1 MNLFAHFQQTL
12 LNELTNLQKT
22 GELSS
27 DVSFDR
33 VAVEPPRDAS
43 HGDVAT
49 NAAMVLAKP
58 AGMKPRDLAE
68 KLAALM
74 GSWSEVASVEVAGP
88 GFINMT
94 LTQDF
99 WISQVAAILK
109 QGRGYGDSTIGGQ
122 TKINVEYVSANPTG
136 PLHIAHARGAVIGD
150 ALANLLAKAGYD
162 VTKEYYINDAGSQID
177 TLARSAYLRYREAF
191 GEEISIPEGFYPG
204 EYLIDVGQA
213 LKKEFG
219 DRWLH
224 ANDEESWLPTIR
236 DFASDAMVDK
246 IKEDLAQLDIVQIF
260 SSEKALV
267 KSGAVGRAFKMMDDK
282 GVMYRGTLEP
292 PKGKTPE
299 DWEPREQWLFK
310 ATDFGDDVDRP
321 VQKSDGSWT
330 YFANDVAY
338 HFDKHERGFVEMVD
352 IFGVDHGGYVKRMKA
367 AVQAMTE
374 KKGSLDILLC
384 NLVKLTRGGE
394 QVKMSKRS
402 GNFITLREV
411 VDEVGKD
418 IVRFL
423 MLTRK
428 PDAPLDFDLDLVIQ
442 SSPDN
447 PVWYLHYA
455 NARIEALF
463 KMTRDLL
470 PDLEIN
476 DKELL
481 NANLELLGESEEL
494 NLVKQLTA
502 WPRVVE
508 SSAKAREP
516 HRIAFYLN
524 DVSAAF
530 QRWYSTGNRN
540 AALRVVVQGD
550 KDLTKARLA
559 LAGATAHVIASGLAI
574 MGVEPLKEM
583 R

>member
-1 MNLFAHFQQTL
+1 MNLFAHFQQLL
-12 LNELTNLQKT
+12 LNELNQLQT
-22 GELSS
+22 SGDLSS
-27 DVSFDR
+27 DISLSR

-58 AGMKPRDLAE
+58 AGLKPRDLAE
-68 KLAALM
+68 KLAEKIRL
-74 GSWSEVASVEVAGP
+74 WPEVAEVDVAGP
-88 GFINMT
+88 GFINMK
-94 LTQDF
+94 LNKDF
-99 WISQVAAILK
+99 WTAQVGKILD
-109 QGRGYGDSTIGGQ
+109 QGRGYGDSTIGEQ

-177 TLARSAYLRYREAF
+177 TLARSSYLRYREAF

-204 EYLIDVGQA
+204 DYLVEVGEN
-213 LKKEFG
+213 LKARDG
-219 DRWLH
+219 DKWLK
-224 ANDEESWLPTIR
+224 ADEAEWLPVVR
-236 DFASDAMVDK
+236 DFASDAMVVK
-246 IKEDLAQLDIVQIF
+246 IKEDLAKLDIVQTF

-267 KSGAVGRAFKMMDDK
+267 KSGAVERAFQMMDEK

-292 PKGKTPE
+292 PKGKAPE

-367 AVQAMTE
+367 AVQAMTDKE
-374 KKGSLDILLC
+374 GSLDILLC

-402 GNFITLREV
+402 GNFITLSEV
-411 VDEVGKD
+411 VEEVGKD

-428 PDAPLDFDLDLVIQ
+428 PDAPLGFDLDLVIQ

-476 DKELL
+476 DTELL
-481 NANLELLGESEEL
+481 GANLDLLGESEEL
-494 NLVKQLTA
+494 SLIKQLTA

-530 QRWYSTGNRN
+530 QRWYSTGNKN
-540 AALRVVVQGD
+540 ATLRVVVQGD
-550 KDLTKARLA
+550 EDLTKARLA
-559 LAGATAHVIASGLAI
+559 LAKATAHVIASGLAI

>member
-1 MNLFAHFQQTL
+1 MNLFAHFQQLL
-12 LNELTNLQKT
+12 LNELNQLQT
-22 GELSS
+22 SGDLSS
-27 DVSFDR
+27 DISLSR

-58 AGMKPRDLAE
+58 AGLKPRDLAE
-68 KLAALM
+68 KLAEKIRL
-74 GSWSEVASVEVAGP
+74 WPEVAEVDVAGP
-88 GFINMT
+88 GFINMK
-94 LTQDF
+94 LNKDF
-99 WISQVAAILK
+99 WTAQVGKILD
-109 QGRGYGDSTIGGQ
+109 QGRGYGDSTIGEQ

-177 TLARSAYLRYREAF
+177 TLARSSYLRYREAF

-204 EYLIDVGQA
+204 DYLVEVGEN
-213 LKKEFG
+213 LKARDG
-219 DRWLH
+219 DKWLK
-224 ANDEESWLPTIR
+224 ADEAEWLPVVR
-236 DFASDAMVDK
+236 DFASDAMVVK
-246 IKEDLAQLDIVQIF
+246 IKEDLAKLDIVQTF

-267 KSGAVGRAFKMMDDK
+267 KSGAVERAFQMMDEK

-292 PKGKTPE
+292 PKGKAPE

-367 AVQAMTE
+367 AVQAMTDKE
-374 KKGSLDILLC
+374 GSLDILLC

-402 GNFITLREV
+402 GNFITLSEV
-411 VDEVGKD
+411 VEEVGKD

-476 DKELL
+476 DTELL
-481 NANLELLGESEEL
+481 GANLDLLGESEEL
-494 NLVKQLTA
+494 SLIKQLTA

-530 QRWYSTGNRN
+530 QRWYSTGNKN
-540 AALRVVVQGD
+540 ATLRVVVQGD
-550 KDLTKARLA
+550 EDLTKARLA
-559 LAGATAHVIASGLAI
+559 LAKATAHVIASGLAI

>member
-1 MNLFAHFQQTL
+1 MNLFAHFQQSL
-12 LNELTNLQKT
+12 LNELNKLQSS
-22 GELSS
+22 GELSA

-33 VAVEPPRDAS
+33 VTVEPPRDAS

-49 NAAMVLAKP
+49 NAAMVLAKL
-58 AGMKPRDLAE
+58 AGWKPRDLAE
-68 KLAALM
+68 KLAAAIQE
-74 GSWSEVASVEVAGP
+74 WPEVASVDVAGP

-94 LTQDF
+94 LNKDF
-99 WISQVAAILK
+99 WVSQVGAILS
-109 QGRGYGDSTIGGQ
+109 QGRDYGNSTIGGN

-177 TLARSAYLRYREAF
+177 TLARSSYLRYREAF
-191 GEEISIPEGFYPG
+191 GEEITIPEGFYPG
-204 EYLIDVGQA
+204 DYLVAVGEN
-213 LKKEFG
+213 LKARDG
-219 DRWLH
+219 DKWMN
-224 ANDEESWLPTIR
+224 AEEADWLPVVR
-236 DFASDAMVDK
+236 EFASDAMVVQ
-246 IKEDLAQLDIVQIF
+246 IKEDLAQLDIMQIF

-267 KSGAVGRAFKMMDDK
+267 KSGAVERAFKMMDEK
-282 GVMYRGTLEP
+282 GVMYRGVLEP

-367 AVQAMTE
+367 SVQAMTSVE
-374 KKGSLDILLC
+374 GSLDILLC
-384 NLVKLTRGGE
+384 NLVKLSRGGE

-411 VDEVGKD
+411 VEEVGKD

-476 DKELL
+476 DKDLL
-481 NANLELLGESEEL
+481 GADLGLLGESEEL
-494 NLVKQLTA
+494 NLIKQLTA

-530 QRWYSTGNRN
+530 QRWYSTGNKN

-550 KDLTKARLA
+550 KDLTTARLA
-559 LAGATAHVIASGLAI
+559 LAKATAHVIASGLAI

>member
-1 MNLFAHFQQTL
+1 MNLFAHFQQSL
-12 LNELTNLQKT
+12 LNELNKLQ
-22 GELSS
+22 SS
-27 DVSFDR
+27 GDLLADVSFDR

-49 NAAMVLAKP
+49 NAAMVLAKL
-58 AGMKPRDLAE
+58 AGWKPRDLAE
-68 KLAALM
+68 KLAVAIQE
-74 GSWSEVASVEVAGP
+74 WPEVESVDVAGP

-94 LTQDF
+94 LNKDF
-99 WISQVAAILK
+99 WASQVGAILS
-109 QGRGYGDSTIGGQ
+109 QGRDYGNSTIGANA
-122 TKINVEYVSANPTG
+122 KINVEYVSANPTG

-177 TLARSAYLRYREAF
+177 TLARSSYLRYREAF
-191 GEEISIPEGFYPG
+191 GEEITIPEGFYPG
-204 EYLIDVGQA
+204 DYLVAVGEN
-213 LKKEFG
+213 LKARDG
-219 DRWLH
+219 DKWMN
-224 ANDEESWLPTIR
+224 AEEADWLPVVR
-236 DFASDAMVDK
+236 DFASDAMVVK
-246 IKEDLAQLDIVQIF
+246 IKEDLAQLDIVQTF

-267 KSGAVGRAFKMMDDK
+267 KSGAVERAFKMMDEK
-282 GVMYRGTLEP
+282 GVMYRGVLEP
-292 PKGKTPE
+292 PKGKAPE

-367 AVQAMTE
+367 AVQAITSVE
-374 KKGSLDILLC
+374 GSLDILLC
-384 NLVKLTRGGE
+384 NLVKLSRGGE

-411 VDEVGKD
+411 VEEVGKD

-476 DKELL
+476 DKDLL
-481 NANLELLGESEEL
+481 GADLGLLGESEEL
-494 NLVKQLTA
+494 NLIKQLTA

-530 QRWYSTGNRN
+530 QRWYSTGNKN

-550 KDLTKARLA
+550 KDLTTARLA
-559 LAGATAHVIASGLAI
+559 LAKATAHVIASGLAI

>member
-1 MNLFAHFQQTL
+1 MNLFAHFQQLL
-12 LNELTNLQKT
+12 LNELNQLQT
-22 GELSS
+22 SGDLSS
-27 DVSFDR
+27 DISLSR

-58 AGMKPRDLAE
+58 AGLKPRDLAE
-68 KLAALM
+68 KLAEKIRL
-74 GSWSEVASVEVAGP
+74 WPEVAEVDVAGP
-88 GFINMT
+88 GFINMK
-94 LTQDF
+94 LNKDF
-99 WISQVAAILK
+99 WTAQVGKILD
-109 QGRGYGDSTIGGQ
+109 QGRGYGDSTIGEQ

-177 TLARSAYLRYREAF
+177 TLARSSYLRYREAF

-204 EYLIDVGQA
+204 DYLVEVGEN
-213 LKKEFG
+213 LKARDG
-219 DRWLH
+219 DKWLK
-224 ANDEESWLPTIR
+224 ADEAEWLPVVR
-236 DFASDAMVDK
+236 DFASDAMVVK
-246 IKEDLAQLDIVQIF
+246 IKEDLAKLDIVQTF

-267 KSGAVGRAFKMMDDK
+267 KSGAVERAFQMMDEK

-292 PKGKTPE
+292 PKGKAPE

-367 AVQAMTE
+367 AVQAMTDKE
-374 KKGSLDILLC
+374 GSLDILLC

-402 GNFITLREV
+402 GNFITLSEV
-411 VDEVGKD
+411 VEEVGKD

-447 PVWYLHYA
+447 PVWYLHYV

-476 DKELL
+476 DTELL
-481 NANLELLGESEEL
+481 GANLDLLGESEEL
-494 NLVKQLTA
+494 SLIKQLTA

-530 QRWYSTGNRN
+530 QRWYSTGNKN
-540 AALRVVVQGD
+540 ATLRVVVQGD
-550 KDLTKARLA
+550 EDLTKARLA
-559 LAGATAHVIASGLAI
+559 LAKATAHVIASGLAI